1 MSAPTDPDP
10 RIARSTR
17 LVREAALAELTEH
30 GYGGFSIESVSRRCG
45 VAKSTI
51 YRHWPGRLA
60 LVADA
65 FESLDVQP
73 PGEEEGPASA
83 PARVE
88 ELLRHLAEAMRDSK
102 LGGCLPALIEASEHD
117 PDVARFLRGFSARRR
132 QALVEAIE
140 HGVSTGD
147 LRPGVP
153 AEETALALSGAIIY
167 CRLMTDRPFDP
178 QHVDRLMAT
187 ILPD

>member
-1 MSAPTDPDP
+1 MSASSGPDP
-10 RIARSTR
+10 RVERSRR
-17 LVREAALAELTEH
+17 LVREAALAELAER

-60 LVADA
+60 LVAEA

-73 PGEEEGPASA
+73 DGGGTPPGA
-83 PARVE
+83 PVRVE
-88 ELLRHLAEAMRDSK
+88 ELLRHLAEAMRDSRF
-102 LGGCLPALIEASEHD
+102 GGCLPALIEASEHD

-132 QALVEAIE
+132 QALVDAIE
-140 HGVSTGD
+140 HGVAAGD
-147 LRPGVP
+147 LRPGLP

-178 QHVDRLMAT
+178 EDVPRLMASL
-187 ILPD
+187 LPD